1 MKRKLVT
8 FLGATVATGALTV
21 SAYAV
26 NQGGNNL
33 ETYTTDTELKMECS
47 ITTGAA
53 INYEEASG
61 VEDKENENIN
71 NNIIIIDNK
80 VVKLNAEIKGE
91 AVIGETLLIEVK
103 GFNEG
108 EQEIELDESKLKYE
122 WVTEDNKVLGNESEL
137 KIDES
142 MEGSEIHCNVYYEEN

>member
-33 ETYTTDTELKMECS
+33 ETYTTDTELNVECS
-47 ITTGAA
+47 TTTGAA
-53 INYEEASG
+53 INYEETAG
-61 VEDKENENIN
+61 VEDENIN
-71 NNIIIIDNK
+71 NNIIDNK

-91 AVIGETLLIEVK
+91 AAIGETLLIEVK

-122 WVTEDNKVLGNESEL
+122 WVTEDNKILGNESEL

>member
-33 ETYTTDTELKMECS
+33 ETYSTDTELKMECS
-47 ITTGAA
+47 TTTGAA

-61 VEDKENENIN
+61 VEDKEYENIN
-71 NNIIIIDNK
+71 NNIIIDNK

-91 AVIGETLLIEVK
+91 AAIGETLLIEVK

>member
-71 NNIIIIDNK
+71 NNIIIDNK